1 MNMTDRVVQRVFQS
15 ALLWGG
21 LLSVGF
27 YVLLGAIDERLDPW
41 LVRALTSRW
50 EAYLCTSLFL
60 IGFAALT
67 IRAVDIIFQAVL
79 LTKPLRPES
88 TEESTIIS
96 AEAMLEYLS
105 KNSTSSNTYLHRR
118 LKNALQFVTRNVAGT
133 KSLASHLSEL
143 ADADRTQ
150 MERHYDLTRFLT
162 WALPAVGSLATVLGI
177 ATAITQLNATN
188 SEELIKGVTVGLAQ
202 AFDTFAL
209 ALGMSI
215 LLVLYKFVDTQCEQ
229 LLLAVVDRKVEEE
242 LDAQLAE
249 TVDPSTAQMEQLRML
264 THSMVKAT
272 EKLAQQQQSAQ
283 FKNAM
288 QGGATGQQAAAMD
301 EQKMESMVARAM
313 ANALQNQPTQVAISS
328 SGEMDMSG
336 WKPLQQA
343 LQQVA
348 SYLARQQAKQETE
361 GEVVQQLINIIGD
374 EMKDDRPVRQR
385 PELRM
390 HDGNDTEANLWKRSA

>member
-1 MNMTDRVVQRVFQS
+1 MNLLDRVVQRVFQS

-27 YVLLGAIDERLDPW
+27 YVLLGTIGERLDPW

-79 LTKPLRPES
+79 LSKSRYQNS
-88 TEESTIIS
+88 GEESTILS
-96 AEAMLEYLS
+96 AEAMLEDLS
-105 KNSTSSNTYLHRR
+105 GNIAWSNTYAHRR

-133 KSLASHLSEL
+133 KSFASHLGEL
-143 ADADRTQ
+143 ADADRAQ

-177 ATAITQLNATN
+177 AAAITQLNATN
-188 SEELIKGVTVGLAQ
+188 SEELIKGVAMGLAQ

-215 LLVLYKFVDTQCEQ
+215 LLVLYKFVDMQCEQ
-229 LLLAVVDRKVEEE
+229 LLLAVVDRRVGEE
-242 LDAQLAE
+242 LDVYLAE
-249 TVDPSTAQMEQLRML
+249 TVDPSSAQMEQLRIL
-264 THSMVKAT
+264 TQSMVKAT
-272 EKLAQQQQSAQ
+272 EKLAQQQSAQ
-283 FKNAM
+283 FKNPI
-288 QGGATGQQAAAMD
+288 QGGISEQQNPALD

-313 ANALQNQPTQVAISS
+313 AQAMQQHPAQVAVAAG
-328 SGEMDMSG
+328 GEMDLAG

-361 GEVVQQLINIIGD
+361 GEVVQQLINIIDD
-374 EMKDDRPVRQR
+374 EMKDDRPAHQR

-390 HDGNDTEANLWKRSA
+390 HDADDVDTNLWKRSA